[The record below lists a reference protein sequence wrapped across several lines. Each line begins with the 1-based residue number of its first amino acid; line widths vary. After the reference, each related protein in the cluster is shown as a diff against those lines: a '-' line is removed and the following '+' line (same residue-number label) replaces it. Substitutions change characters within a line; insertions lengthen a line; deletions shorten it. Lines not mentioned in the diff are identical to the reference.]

1 MVQSSLATKSHSFE
15 LVKSEI
21 EQTVRN
27 AEASLE
33 RFHENRDSGEDLQN
47 CVDFLNQLRGIFVL
61 VELRGGTLLCKEA
74 VTLANDV
81 PVGASDDKNILLTTL
96 NNSLFIL
103 RRYIEYYHQQ
113 REDHPELLLPV
124 INELRV
130 ARGEQP
136 HPESFFFELDG
147 GQRPNFC
154 DGLDIPPLRLE
165 DADYEAYARRM
176 RLMLQ
181 IALLGAIREKN
192 ELVSKKLLAR
202 SAKGFARLSGDGP
215 MRQLWCLLMVV
226 ADTMTDRA
234 MAFTKPRKRLLM
246 NIERYSRDM
255 VYVGRTAARRSV
267 SDDIIRDLV
276 YLLYRS
282 GSANQEVTRILGAWG
297 VNPSEYPESMM
308 EAHRKRLYGPGADVL
323 KSLSSALQEELNQL
337 KDRLDIIERGIEPDL
352 AELSIIADALLR
364 LANTLSM
371 LDLNRLADVARAEAA
386 RLTIWEEAGKLP
398 EEDELYSL
406 ADAVLG
412 IENAVSQ
419 MVSRGI
425 TSETDALAIAR
436 TKGRDESPYL
446 REAMIVVG
454 DEARGALTLAKRAIT
469 AFIESDYDKLHLAN
483 LPTTLHSIWGGLQLL
498 GDPNAAEVMDR
509 IAQSIQERLLDAKE
523 PPSHLILE
531 ALADSLTSLE
541 YYIESIGTRDDR
553 NPDLLTLA
561 ESSLNDGGL

>member
-1 MVQSSLATKSHSFE
+1 MVQSSLATKSHSFD

-33 RFHENRDSGEDLQN
+33 RFQENRDSGEDLQN
-47 CVDFLNQLRGIFVL
+47 CVDYLNQLRGIFVL
-61 VELRGGTLLCKEA
+61 VELRGGILLCKEA

-81 PVGASDDKNILLTTL
+81 PVGASDDKNILLTSL
-96 NNSLFIL
+96 NHALFIL

-130 ARGEQP
+130 ARGESA
-136 HPESFFFELDG
+136 HPESYFFDLDVTG
-147 GQRPNFC
+147 RPDFC
-154 DGLDIPPLRLE
+154 AALDLAPLRLE
-165 DADYEAYARRM
+165 DADFEAYARRM

-181 IALLGAIREKN
+181 IAVLGAIRERN
-192 ELVSKKLLAR
+192 DVVSKKLLAR
-202 SAKGFARLSGDGP
+202 AARGFARLCGDGP

-226 ADTMTDRA
+226 ADTMLDRA
-234 MAFTKPRKRLLM
+234 MAFSNPRKRLLM
-246 NIERYSRDM
+246 SIEKYSRDM
-255 VYVGRTAARRSV
+255 VYVGRSAARRSV
-267 SDDIIRDLV
+267 SDAVIRDLV

-282 GSANQEVTRILGAWG
+282 GSANQEVTGILSAWKLT
-297 VNPSEYPESMM
+297 PSEYPESMM

-323 KSLSSALQEELNQL
+323 KSLSTALQEELNQL

-352 AELSIIADALLR
+352 SELSTIADSLMR

-371 LDLNRLADVARAEAA
+371 LDLKQLADVAREEAG
-386 RLTIWEEAGKLP
+386 RLRQWEEAGELP
-398 EEDELYSL
+398 AEDELYSL

-412 IENAVSQ
+412 IENAVNQ
-419 MVSRGI
+419 MVARGI
-425 TSETDALAIAR
+425 TSETDALAGLTPR
-436 TKGRDESPYL
+436 GKEESPYL
-446 REAMIVVG
+446 REARIVVG
-454 DEARGALTLAKRAIT
+454 DEARSALTLAKRAIT

-483 LPTTLHSIWGGLQLL
+483 LPGTLHSIWGGLQML
-498 GDPNAAEVMDR
+498 GDPDAADVMER
-509 IAQSIQERLLDAKE
+509 IARSIQARLLDQKE
-523 PPSHLILE
+523 PPGPTVLE

-553 NPDLLTLA
+553 NPDLLRLA
-561 ESSLNDGGL
+561 EASLDDGGL